1 MSRRDNIVLT
11 SVNQNPNKKNEFIYR
26 LPSTTQFK
34 NHRVSL
40 TYASLYNQFFN
51 ITALKGNNT
60 LKLIWNA
67 LNTTEYIITFDDGYY
82 SISDINYKIQSFCLL
97 NGLYLINSKGN
108 PEYYIELTTNSI
120 LYGSQINAYPLLTEQ
135 QANDTVM
142 IMPANSTWSFPT
154 TIQKTPQLEILNQ
167 SFGSLLGFNTG
178 VYPATIHNDN
188 IQFVSPLA
196 PKISPISNVFF
207 LSNLINTP
215 YANPST
221 VLGSTKINVRYG
233 DSIIYQPNGGL
244 IFQDVE
250 KGNYNEIRVS
260 LVDNQFN
267 DLSIIDND
275 IVIILTLET
284 IV

>member
-1 MSRRDNIVLT
+1 MTRRDNIVLT
-11 SVNQNPNKKNEFIYR
+11 SVNQNPNKKNEFVYR
-26 LPSTTQFK
+26 LPSTTNFS

-51 ITALKGNNT
+51 IKSSLGNNT

-67 LNTTEYIITFDDGYY
+67 LSSVEYIITFDDGYY
-82 SISDINYKIQSFCLL
+82 TISDINYKIQSFCLL

-135 QANDTVM
+135 QANDNSMV
-142 IMPANSTWSFPT
+142 IPSNSTWSFPT
-154 TIQKTPQLEILNQ
+154 IQQTPQLEILHRD
-167 SFGSLLGFNTG
+167 FGTLLGFNTAI
-178 VYPATIHNDN
+178 YPPTVNNSN

-196 PKISPISNVFF
+196 PKISTISNIFF

-221 VLGSTKINVRYG
+221 VLGSTKINVGYG
-233 DSIIYQPNGGL
+233 NSIIYQPNGGL

-250 KGNYNEIRVS
+250 QGNYNEIRVS

-267 DLSIIDND
+267 DVTIIDD
-275 IVIILTLET
+275 DVVIILTLET
-284 IV
+284 LL